1 LVGANPAAKLVKAL
15 RKQESLAFFAAKDI
29 LRASGLPLLTF
40 EDPEVASDLEKV
52 KFGKKLSPV
61 LIQGSPSWVADGY
74 QRLCARYHLN
84 DALQLKRKDR
94 PSLPHC

>member
-1 LVGANPAAKLVKAL
+1 
-15 RKQESLAFFAAKDI
+15 
-29 LRASGLPLLTF
+29 
-40 EDPEVASDLEKV
+40 
-52 KFGKKLSPV
+52 
-61 LIQGSPSWVADGY
+61 VADGY